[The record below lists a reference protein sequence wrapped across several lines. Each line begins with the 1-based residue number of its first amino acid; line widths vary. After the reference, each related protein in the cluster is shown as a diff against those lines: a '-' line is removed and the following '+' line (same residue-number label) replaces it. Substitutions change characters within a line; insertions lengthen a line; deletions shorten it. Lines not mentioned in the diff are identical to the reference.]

1 VAARD
6 GSESRVR
13 CLLNKLDAHA
23 WYQDEDGMTALHHA
37 CNSGPDDTEK
47 IKLLLDEGGAD
58 IDAVNNAGESPLRL
72 AINRKGASG
81 ATARYLRD
89 SGGKDL
95 GPKPRQTSPV
105 RRADPYAT
113 HESSQSPPVWQGVEL
128 MYEDINPLTGRRSS
142 SPWDSRAT
150 WHPYPLR
157 IPSTISH
164 PRYCLPPIE
173 ALRTRSPSPM

>member
-1 VAARD
+1 
-6 GSESRVR
+6 
-13 CLLNKLDAHA
+13 
-23 WYQDEDGMTALHHA
+23 MTALHHA

-72 AINRKGASG
+72 AINRKGAFS

-105 RRADPYAT
+105 RRADPYET
-113 HESSQSPPVWQGVEL
+113 HESSQSPPVWKGL
-128 MYEDINPLTGRRSS
+128 RSTSPLEMRMARDVDEWEQYC
-142 SPWDSRAT
+142 WDMGDTRT
-150 WHPYPLR
+150 HY
-157 IPSTISH
+157 H
-164 PRYCLPPIE
+164 PRCYIPPIE
-173 ALRTRSPSPM
+173 ALRTRSPSPT